1 MSPTLGFGGQFR
13 HGSHVASKGKGEK
26 RTFQL
31 GGSCQAGCS
40 CAGASGPRSRGGRQR
55 VSSRRAVGW
64 GGVGDEGPLTF
75 VLTHGTEAG
84 PAVHGAHADK
94 SPHSR
99 TGSGQGTGTGWGLC
113 MSGTIM
119 VGHHCARLTGPPYGL
134 DSPSPSCILHVWGW
148 GVFFYFDF
156 VFCP

>member
-1 MSPTLGFGGQFR
+1 M
-13 HGSHVASKGKGEK
+13 
-26 RTFQL
+26 
-31 GGSCQAGCS
+31 
-40 CAGASGPRSRGGRQR
+40 
-55 VSSRRAVGW
+55 SSRRAVGW

-113 MSGTIM
+113 MSGKIQG
-119 VGHHCARLTGPPYGL
+119 GHHSARMTGPPDRL
-134 DSPSPSCILHVWGW
+134 ESPSPSSIQHLRGS
-148 GVFFYFDF
+148 GE
-156 VFCP
+156 